1 MEDRLRWYE
10 AEVIMADLTGHRH
23 TRRGTSEEQ
32 IEARMRQLYPKAPI
46 ILARPQGVSSSC
58 QQGPSSE
65 IEGTEASSRCNP
77 NRRRSG
83 GDLSGSK
90 PFSCRPYIPEYS

>member
-23 TRRGTSEEQ
+23 TIRGTSVEQ
-32 IEARMRQLYPKAPI
+32 IQARMSQLYPKAPS
-46 ILARPQGVSSSC
+46 ILARPQDVSSSC

-65 IEGTEASSRCNP
+65 IEGTQASSKGNP

-83 GDLSGSK
+83 GD
-90 PFSCRPYIPEYS
+90 